1 MSVFL
6 SNLLTFFQTY
16 GYPALWVSVFIA
28 AVGVP
33 LPIALALLAAG
44 AFAALGD
51 FNIFILALLTITAS
65 VCGDNV
71 GYLIGRKW
79 GSKALDWFECSR
91 LGARVLPPYGILRS
105 RLYFQ
110 RRGGWAIFLSRFLV
124 AALGG
129 VINLISGSE
138 LYPYRSFLTLDF
150 AGETVGAV
158 MPLALGFAFG
168 ASWEAVGDI
177 LGTLS
182 LFFIALLIA
191 IILFVRLLRYLRSSS
206 QTARAS
212 ENEKTEAQRI
222 QGIAP
227 LIDPPAPSSGP
238 LSRS

>member
-6 SNLLTFFQTY
+6 SDLLTFFQTY

-28 AVGVP
+28 AVGIP

-51 FNIFILALLTITAS
+51 FNVYILTLITISAS

-79 GSKALDWFECSR
+79 GSKALDWFERSR
-91 LGARVLPPYGILRS
+91 FGARVLPPRAIARS

-138 LYPYRSFLTLDF
+138 FYPYRSFLTFDF

-158 MPLALGFAFG
+158 IPLALGFAYG

-191 IILFVRLLRYLRSSS
+191 IVLFVRLLRYLRSTN
-206 QTARAS
+206 QKARAS
-212 ENEKTEAQRI
+212 ENKKAEAPSI
-222 QGIAP
+222 PGMAP
-227 LIDPPAPSSGP
+227 LIDPPAPSSDR
-238 LSRS
+238 LSRP